1 MINYTELSS
10 RISKESLAIQ
20 RGIGEKSGMITM
32 SCAMTVSGL
41 IVGYVHSVGHCDSIL
56 HDKFDT
62 RVLEESRSVQL
73 KCWIC

>member
-41 IVGYVHSVGHCDSIL
+41 IVGFIRGWHLALCLLGMCIPLGIVTAFFTINLTQG
-56 HDKFDT
+56 F
-62 RVLEESRSVQL
+62 
-73 KCWIC
+73 